1 MTESADKSPIIE
13 KSNEEDDQ
21 SGIVLTPEDKP
32 EGTPEDKPE
41 GTPEGTLAGTP
52 AGTLA
57 GTPDDS
63 TDIGL
68 RLGDI
73 IEINSPSNKSL
84 DKHIFVITYIDE
96 TQISIIDTTTL
107 ESKELFITNGR
118 LNDESIVDIS
128 LLNRDEKAGYARQNN
143 LLPETWIDVYFA
155 GDVPTVITGLITNLE
170 EDMIEIKIYPENQ
183 VIYIDFGYKGIP
195 KHLPISKIL
204 IREKP
209 EELIEQSRLEDL
221 QKREQDDIIRDET
234 LDEKHERL
242 PVANEEEEI
251 QEAATMTAYDAPVEE
266 VEKYI
271 KETIIDADKIIFEED
286 LGEIE
291 DQKNDKDLV

>member
-1 MTESADKSPIIE
+1 MTESADKQLIID
-13 KSNEEDDQ
+13 KSKVEDDGT
-21 SGIVLTPEDKP
+21 SIVLAEESKSD
-32 EGTPEDKPE
+32 GTPEATLE
-41 GTPEGTLAGTP
+41 GDQASTPEG
-52 AGTLA
+52 
-57 GTPDDS
+57 S
-63 TDIGL
+63 TNVGL

-143 LLPETWIDVYFA
+143 LLPETWVDVYFA

-209 EELIEQSRLEDL
+209 EELLEQSRLEDL

-234 LDEKHERL
+234 LDEKRERL
-242 PVANEEEEI
+242 PLSLI
-251 QEAATMTAYDAPVEE
+251 H
-266 VEKYI
+266 I
-271 KETIIDADKIIFEED
+271 
-286 LGEIE
+286 
-291 DQKNDKDLV
+291 